1 MATFNN
7 GDTYLSI
14 RNLLNDTGLRKNTYT
29 ENVPPGASD
38 DESAGYEVGSEWLDN
53 VTNTLYYCTD
63 AVAGAAVWSEVGGSF
78 GDADVDTHLNTSTAT
93 SGEVLS
99 WTGTDYDWV
108 TQSGGGLP
116 ANANIA
122 TDFVNL
128 TVTNSAELANVQLEL
143 AKYRLTSGA
152 VNYPNGRAGG
162 PIIYINVEPGT
173 YVLSDYFSVQDM
185 VGQVR
190 FQAPGGGDHRAN
202 TSIRFDG
209 QMNIIQS
216 HVRFDGLTVIS
227 DNGMNVIQHSVLKM
241 KDCNVYTSY
250 TSTSA
255 ESYSDV
261 VDCTVCDTSPG
272 ANDAEFFWDTYD
284 QAYTF
289 LNRNN
294 YSACTVLNV
303 QSGTGCTV
311 EMTLKKGEIVTS
323 NLTASS
329 KLNATR
335 TGTFYVNNRF
345 DPSPGLLEL
354 PPIEVDIGSSFNYN
368 LTASPSGAYQVRCN
382 SLIARN
388 GSIVNF
394 NSENATGNLEIT
406 GSVDISDGSHVNF
419 EHNGLIKLASSGTAN
434 VTVTNGSSLTADANT
449 EVAGNIAVN
458 NGTVSISGTVTPG
471 AGKNSTLTNASRLV
485 IGDLGSATTIT
496 ASGHS
501 HADVLADTAGVVGS
515 STLTAND
522 FSEIITPS
530 GRTGYA
536 VGYDPLTDQIVIGN
550 GASASGNS
558 GIAIGHDATT
568 PLNFATAVGPF
579 AEANGASAVAIGTN
593 AGNSSTSGTT
603 GSIYIGDTT
612 GTSSSGAYQ
621 IAIGN
626 STGTSVSG
634 AQTIAIGR
642 GAGSTNSQP
651 NSISIGT
658 DAGRIGHGEFSIAI
672 GYESGKNGTADNTIG
687 INATGTT
694 VAVGSQFGIDI
705 RTSANGSLTYDTT
718 NAWVFGSSVTVNGT
732 LEADQVITSG
742 TGPLTFDSAST
753 ITFTA
758 PDGYTFNGGDL
769 SLEGN
774 ASIRH
779 TFDVVNNGS
788 SDYQFTDSANHW
800 FPTAENDPVLYLRRG
815 ETYVFD
821 VNASTHP
828 FEIRVSNGGAA
839 YSTGVTNNAAD
850 VGQVIFKVPMSAPA
864 TLYYQC
870 TVHTGMGN
878 TINIV

>member
-1 MATFNN
+1 MPTFNN
-7 GDTYLSI
+7 GDTYLSV
-14 RNLLNDTGLRKNTYT
+14 RELLNNTGIRKNNFSASNPPTLDSDIT
-29 ENVPPGASD
+29 E
-38 DESAGYEVGSEWLDN
+38 GYEIGSLWLDTVSN
-53 VTNTLYYCTD
+53 IMYYAVSITN
-63 AVAGAAVWSEVGGSF
+63 AAAVWKEIDLAGSYGNAEVQAYLTAQGYSNVDLDAQTLAWDSANANLSITNGNTITLDGIDVQDISWDEANSNLSITGGSTVTLS
-78 GDADVDTHLNTSTAT
+78 GLDTQS
-93 SGEVLS
+93 LS
-99 WTGTDYDWV
+99 WDTANGNLSISNGNTV
-108 TQSGGGLP
+108 TIDIPSGLD

-227 DNGMNVIQHSVLKM
+227 DNWMNVIHHSVLKM

-289 LNRNN
+289 LNRND

-311 EMTLKKGEIVTS
+311 DLSTRIGGNFLPS

-329 KLNATR
+329 KFYATK
-335 TGTFYVNNRF
+335 TGTFYLNNRF

-354 PPIEVDIGSSFNYN
+354 PPIEVEIGSSFNYN
-368 LTASPSGAYQVRCN
+368 LTANPSGAYQVRCN

-388 GSIVNF
+388 GGIVNF

-536 VGYDPLTDQIVIGN
+536 VGYDPLTDQIAIGN
-550 GASASGNS
+550 GASASGSS

-593 AGNSSTSGTT
+593 AGSSSTSGTT
-603 GSIYIGDTT
+603 GSIYIGATT

-626 STGTSVSG
+626 GTGTSVSG

-658 DAGRIGHGEFSIAI
+658 DAGKIGHGEFSIAI
-672 GYESGKNGTADNTIG
+672 GYESGKNGTANNTIG

-718 NAWVFGSSVTVNGT
+718 NAWVFGSQVSAPTVAATTGTVRLANLTTTERNALTAANG
-732 LEADQVITSG
+732 DMVYNI
-742 TGPLTFDSAST
+742 
-753 ITFTA
+753 
-758 PDGYTFNGGDL
+758 
-769 SLEGN
+769 
-774 ASIRH
+774 
-779 TFDVVNNGS
+779 
-788 SDYQFTDSANHW
+788 TDSKLQGYQA
-800 FPTAENDPVLYLRRG
+800 
-815 ETYVFD
+815 
-821 VNASTHP
+821 
-828 FEIRVSNGGAA
+828 GAW
-839 YSTGVTNNAAD
+839 
-850 VGQVIFKVPMSAPA
+850 
-864 TLYYQC
+864 
-870 TVHTGMGN
+870 
-878 TINIV
+878 INLDGT